1 MCTTSMTC
9 PSSLNRIGY
18 EREGAELYSTLLE
31 CDFGEPSTE
40 SRSCLKLVLR
50 LRTCGRLSAGSTNEC
65 GMATYPPFVV
75 TNAGETAIER
85 NVRSIEP
92 RATAAHSLE
101 TFQPAHVT
109 HNFTITLGLD
119 GPVWR
124 RKVTD
129 VNDSPEPTK
138 IPGRD
143 FRRGRRV
150 KVHAKVRSLRK
161 NFCSFLMEQEHL
173 DLCTNM

>member
-1 MCTTSMTC
+1 MTC
-9 PSSLNRIGY
+9 PRPLNRIGY
-18 EREGAELYSTLLE
+18 ERERAELYSTLLE
-31 CDFGEPSTE
+31 CDFGEPSIE
-40 SRSCLKLVLR
+40 SRSCLKSIWQ
-50 LRTCGRLSAGSTNEC
+50 LRTCKRLRAGSTNEC
-65 GMATYPPFVV
+65 ETATYPPFVV

-101 TFQPAHVT
+101 MFQTAHTT
-109 HNFTITLGLD
+109 HNFTITLGFD
-119 GPVWR
+119 EPIWR

-150 KVHAKVRSLRK
+150 KVYAKVRSLRK